1 MGTHPQAL
9 YGVADS
15 PIGLAAWMIDH
26 DLWSME
32 GISRV
37 FDGDPDSRFGLSR
50 DDVLDNITF
59 YWLTNTG
66 GFVGTHLSGEQ
77 ARLLRREGSV
87 RPGSRERLP

>member
-1 MGTHPQAL
+1 
-9 YGVADS
+9 
-15 PIGLAAWMIDH
+15 MIDH

-37 FDGDPDSRFGLSR
+37 FDGDPDGRFGLSG

-66 GFVGTHLSGEQ
+66 F
-77 ARLLRREGSV
+77 RRDASIGKASSASSTWREC
-87 RPGSRERLP
+87 PSR